1 MLRWRRRW
9 KKTRSSKLQTPRD
22 LETQTMRVRTVLL
35 IALFALGCADTS
47 KIDNAP
53 KAEVSEI
60 KPAADQPG
68 EAAGGDEANEA
79 PSDAEAEDAK
89 EAASDDTA
97 EAAAQDSTE
106 AAADETDSATA
117 DSATEEAEEEP
128 ASQPAPDQALS
139 LDAKKSEIKFLGAKV
154 TKTHDGG
161 FKGFTGDLGMKNGLP
176 TSLNVEV
183 STSTLW
189 ADHPKLEKHLK
200 SADFLNVSSHASS
213 SFKSASFTQQEDGS
227 WKVAGSLTIL
237 GKTNAVSFPATIESG
252 GPGMVVVDSEF
263 QINRK
268 DWGIVYPGAP
278 DDLIKDE
285 VLLTLSLSFA
295 KAT

>member
-1 MLRWRRRW
+1 
-9 KKTRSSKLQTPRD
+9 
-22 LETQTMRVRTVLL
+22 MRVRTVLL

-60 KPAADQPG
+60 KPATDQPG
-68 EAAGGDEANEA
+68 EAAGGDEVKEA

-89 EAASDDTA
+89 EATSDDTA

-106 AAADETDSATA
+106 TAADETDGTTA
-117 DSATEEAEEEP
+117 DSATEAAGEAEEADEEP

-200 SADFLNVSSHASS
+200 SADFLNVSSNASS

-237 GKTNAVSFPATIESG
+237 GKTNAISFPATIESG